1 MDCVLPFKMSLLLPE
16 AYLLASRVEEKL
28 ATKQQSSKERRS
40 QVAEREQSR
49 ERRYEE
55 TIPTTVNQFSV
66 ERFDAD
72 RGKSSM
78 SGREAEG

>member
-1 MDCVLPFKMSLLLPE
+1 M
-16 AYLLASRVEEKL
+16 
-28 ATKQQSSKERRS
+28 
-40 QVAEREQSR
+40 AEREQSR